1 LEPIIKPS
9 KVVFPKLTKM
19 QLNSI
24 KNDKED
30 LFDLQD
36 KCSNSKDSINYLQTQ
51 IKVEQTV
58 ITRKERQIQDIRHK
72 NKEIKENIKSLEK
85 RLNDIKKDKDAD
97 MGKQQ
102 KIIQELAESQKK
114 DEEINQTLQQLEE
127 TRVRLKKE
135 IEEEEEKTKVEEVT
149 LKKQYEEMNQRN
161 NKLANELQQLRRNL
175 ANLNEQLEFS
185 KETEKQLEMDY
196 NNQ

>member
-1 LEPIIKPS
+1 MEPIIKPS

-102 KIIQELAESQKK
+102 KIIQELAESQKR

-135 IEEEEEKTKVEEVT
+135 IEEEEEKTKIEEVT

>member
-1 LEPIIKPS
+1 MEPIIKPS
-9 KVVFPKLTKM
+9 KVIFPKLTKM

-102 KIIQELAESQKK
+102 KIIQELAESQKR

-135 IEEEEEKTKVEEVT
+135 IEEEEEKTKIEEVT

>member
-1 LEPIIKPS
+1 MEPIIKPS

>member
-114 DEEINQTLQQLEE
+114 
-127 TRVRLKKE
+127 R
-135 IEEEEEKTKVEEVT
+135 
-149 LKKQYEEMNQRN
+149 
-161 NKLANELQQLRRNL
+161 
-175 ANLNEQLEFS
+175 
-185 KETEKQLEMDY
+185 
-196 NNQ
+196 